1 MMPKALSIALALF
14 AAPALA
20 QDCAATTSVLGAF
33 VELTLDPV
41 VSSTAT
47 TGWCRATNLKL
58 GGDTQYSP
66 VFTVETLD
74 WQTTGS
80 VEMAGETVSLPRSL
94 DIKFDGLRIGV
105 TTGDPVMDWLMA
117 AQRQPM
123 SISGNLSLYAD
134 PEAKTLD
141 LTSLSI
147 DFPGDNALSLTAAV
161 TVIDASQVQSLM
173 QSLPQ
178 ARVTAIDLE
187 ITTNGLFES
196 YALIGLGSAF
206 LAGSTDPAADVAAI
220 KAAVSGFVGGLP
232 DVVLDPEER
241 AALGALIADLPNP
254 AATVS
259 ISVAAAGGIGADR
272 LAAVL
277 IGGISGVL
285 ADPARY
291 LQGIDIGLSY
301 VPTPPA
307 NGEFQ

>member
-20 QDCAATTSVLGAF
+20 QDCAAATTVLGAF
-33 VELTLDPV
+33 VELNHDPV
-41 VSSTAT
+41 VSLTAPA
-47 TGWCRATNLKL
+47 GWCRITNLKL

-80 VEMAGETVSLPRSL
+80 VEMVGETVSLPQSL
-94 DIKFDGLRIGV
+94 DVKFDGLRIGV

-117 AQRQPM
+117 AQREPK

-134 PEAKTLD
+134 HVARTLD
-141 LTSLSI
+141 LTSLNI

-161 TVIDASQVQSLM
+161 TAIDARQVQTLM
-173 QSLPQ
+173 QSGPQ
-178 ARVTAIDLE
+178 ARLTAFDLE

-196 YALIGLGSAF
+196 YALVGLGSAF

-220 KAAVSGFVGGLP
+220 KAEVSGFVAGLP

-241 AALGALIADLPNP
+241 TALGALIADMPNP
-254 AATVS
+254 AGTVRLG
-259 ISVAAAGGIGADR
+259 VAAAGGIGAEQ
-272 LAAVL
+272 LAPVL
-277 IGGISGVL
+277 INGISGVL

-291 LQGIDIGLSY
+291 LQGIDIGLGY
-301 VPTPPA
+301 APTPPA
-307 NGEFQ
+307 NGEVQ